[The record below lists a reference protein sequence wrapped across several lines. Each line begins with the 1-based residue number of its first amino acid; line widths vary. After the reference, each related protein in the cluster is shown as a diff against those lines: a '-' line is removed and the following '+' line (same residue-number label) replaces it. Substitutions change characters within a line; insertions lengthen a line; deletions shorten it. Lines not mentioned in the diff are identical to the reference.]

1 MIFLTDVNDYAT
13 RELACD
19 TGTANINKY
28 LSPGTT
34 EPTASQYVY
43 DNAGLTSTYDG
54 NNSWHLMSYG
64 GNTWGVNIDTDGLIT
79 VAIAC

>member
-1 MIFLTDVNDYAT
+1 VVFLIDVNDYANST
-13 RELACD
+13 LACL
-19 TGTANINKY
+19 GTAEVNKY
-28 LSPGTT
+28 LAPGTT
-34 EPTASQYVY
+34 EPIASQYVY
-43 DNAGLTSTYDG
+43 NNAGLTSTYDG